1 MRNYYEL
8 LGISIN
14 ATEQEIKEA
23 YRKQARK
30 YHPDNNPGQDTTDI
44 MQELTLAYNTL
55 CNASSRRQYDATLKH
70 QNRTST
76 SYSTGYSNKTPNT
89 DDFWSA
95 VDEFM
100 RNYQEEQARMKKQ
113 QQEWEERI
121 RKSQREREERI
132 RKSQRERE
140 ERVRKA
146 QQEREERIRKAQQD
160 CDDIVYYNM
169 NNNQKFI
176 KPDNINVTYDIENY
190 HKSKVKV
197 KNFK

>member
-23 YRKQARK
+23 YHKQARK

-55 CNASSRRQYDATLKH
+55 RITSSRRQYDATLKH
-70 QNRTST
+70 QHRTST
-76 SYSTGYSNKTPNT
+76 SHSTGYSSKTPNT

-95 VDEFM
+95 VDEVM
-100 RNYQEEQARMKKQ
+100 RKNPEAQARMKKQ
-113 QQEWEERI
+113 QQDWEERL
-121 RKSQREREERI
+121 RRVLKEEEAAAWY
-132 RKSQRERE
+132 K
-140 ERVRKA
+140 
-146 QQEREERIRKAQQD
+146 
-160 CDDIVYYNM
+160 NM
-169 NNNQKFI
+169 NNI
-176 KPDNINVTYDIENY
+176 KKNIDIIDNITNCKSDQILKNI
-190 HKSKVKV
+190 SKVKV

>member
-30 YHPDNNPGQDTTDI
+30 YHPDNNPKQDTTGI

-70 QNRTST
+70 QQQAST
-76 SYSTGYSNKTPNT
+76 SYSTRYSSKTMNNN
-89 DDFWSA
+89 DFWSA
-95 VDEFM
+95 VNEYMKQKQDVQKRM
-100 RNYQEEQARMKKQ
+100 RRAQE
-113 QQEWEERI
+113 
-121 RKSQREREERI
+121 EREERM
-132 RKSQRERE
+132 
-140 ERVRKA
+140 
-146 QQEREERIRKAQQD
+146 RKAQQD
-160 CDDIVYYNM
+160 WEERLRRVLKEEEAAWYKNM
-169 NNNQKFI
+169 NNI
-176 KPDNINVTYDIENY
+176 KKNIDIIDNITNCKSDQILKNI
-190 HKSKVKV
+190 SKVKV